1 MTNELNAMLKAQ
13 LSHYLPADLLNKL
26 PERQAMR
33 EAVQR
38 LSSLHSAVSSF
49 LPLYIIENEEALKR
63 DSGYLRPGTFM
74 FADVSGFTALSE
86 KLQAKGGAEGV
97 EILTQ
102 IINDYFAKML
112 EIIAK
117 SDGQLLKF
125 AGDALL
131 AFFPERSTERMDEA
145 EKAIRTGLR
154 MQRSMQEFFQPIQ
167 NDLLNELFG
176 DHDLELSMSIGIS
189 RGDLFEALVGNTTQ
203 RDHIIQGPLP
213 GMAEKAE
220 EAGIRNDVIVDQSLC
235 DTFED
240 RFNMTEMA
248 PGFYQ
253 VIDDMGEDLGDF
265 EFHIPRRRRA
275 SSGSLFGVLEIDPV
289 EELEQELERVQTV
302 ACFVASE
309 VVNKLAI
316 TAEHVTSENRPA
328 TVIFSHV
335 SGFAEMV
342 DAWGADELQRVVT
355 ILSRYYSIMQ
365 GIISAYGGVLT
376 RTDPYKYGF
385 KMLIT
390 FGAPV
395 AHPDDPERAVLTALE
410 IQKQLNLFNER
421 LLDELPKEFH
431 RKPFIQQRFGVT
443 HGQVFAGEAGW
454 RARREYTVMGDD
466 VNLAARLMGKSEFG
480 QIYVS
485 ARVWSRTAELF
496 EYDTLEP
503 MALKGKSN
511 VTQAYQAIRPLRS
524 TAEIPLTSSTP
535 FIGREL
541 LMMSLTS
548 MLKRAVQ
555 QNVTGAVALVADAG
569 TGKTR
574 TAHQLAKAAHS
585 FDFHVAWSSC
595 QIHNE
600 RKTNWVTLIAQLLE
614 FDSRQSNEEKQEIF
628 NDAIEELGLN
638 DMRPALADLML
649 DYLGGY
655 PTNANKKNKNITDEI
670 KLNELEDNVPSAGS
684 GIFDLAKHDLPQ
696 LDEATRLKPPPT
708 GLFKMLGDQLV
719 APAEDNTKESNGK
732 STTAIWE
739 DLARKTSLEEAVISF
754 LGAYAAQHPIMIVLD
769 DIHDMNPYTL
779 DVISQIIDRIAD
791 QPLVIVTTA
800 QAGYDLPENLPQL
813 AVSDLTEMETQLMA
827 LKLLKATELG
837 PNLATY
843 LWERSSGRPF
853 YVESLIHNLQLQH
866 QVVIEQGWAELR
878 PDIDIQKLPDDIR
891 ELIISRVDRMSAE
904 KQDILRLAAVLDM
917 PFTKQITLDILAR
930 ENSEVVSK
938 DFHELLQSQM
948 LERDDEGYYQFRHG
962 VTQRTMYESLSRYHR
977 QKMHQAVVNYYLEQG
992 IEEIERNLF
1001 LIAHHMMKAGMMMRA
1016 VEMISAAAEDAEKKQ
1031 DLERAIELYTR
1042 AQELLPSDDTV
1053 ARQLDRLM
1061 IVRKDLKKS

>member
-1 MTNELNAMLKAQ
+1 MMQELNTTLKAN

-33 EAVQR
+33 ESIQR
-38 LSSLHSAVSSF
+38 LRSLHSSVSSF

-86 KLQAKGGAEGV
+86 KLQAKGGVEGV

-131 AFFPERSTERMDEA
+131 AFFPERMNERMDEA

-154 MQRSMQEFFQPIQ
+154 MQRSMQESFQPIQ
-167 NDLLNELFG
+167 NPLLNELFG
-176 DHDLELSMSIGIS
+176 EHDLELSMSIGIS

-203 RDHIIQGPLP
+203 RDHIIQGSLP

-220 EAGIRNDVIVDQSLC
+220 EAGIRNDVIVDDALSQ
-235 DTFED
+235 TFED
-240 RFNMTEMA
+240 KFTMAEMA

-253 VIDDMGEDLGDF
+253 IVDDLGDDLGDF

-275 SSGSLFGVLEIDPV
+275 SSGSLFGVLEIDPL
-289 EELEQELERVQTV
+289 EEIEKELARVQTV
-302 ACFVASE
+302 ACYVASE

-335 SGFAEMV
+335 SGFAEMLT
-342 DAWGADELQRVVT
+342 DWGADELPRVVT
-355 ILSRYYSIMQ
+355 ILSRYYSIVQ
-365 GIISAYGGVLT
+365 GIISSYGGVLT
-376 RTDPYKYGF
+376 RTDPYKNGF

-410 IQKQLNLFNER
+410 IQKQLTLFNER
-421 LLDELPKEFH
+421 LLDELPPQFH
-431 RKPFIQQRFGVT
+431 RKPFIEQRFGVT

-466 VNLAARLMGKSEFG
+466 VNLAARLMGKSQFG
-480 QIYVS
+480 TIFVS

-496 EYDTLEP
+496 EYEILEP
-503 MALKGKSN
+503 MALKGKTN
-511 VTQAYQAIRPLRS
+511 ITQAYQAIRPLRS
-524 TAEIPLTSSTP
+524 TAEIPLTSDTP

-555 QNVTGAVALVADAG
+555 QNVRGAVALVADAG

-574 TAHQLAKAAHS
+574 TAHQLAKAATS
-585 FDFHVAWSSC
+585 FGFQVAWSSC

-600 RKTNWVTLIAQLLE
+600 RKTNWVTLIAQLLN
-614 FDSRQSNEEKQEIF
+614 FDSNQSETEKQAIF
-628 NDAIEELGLN
+628 NQTIAELDLTA
-638 DMRPALADLML
+638 MRPALADLML

-655 PTNANKKNKNITDEI
+655 PSDPTNVNTRITDEI
-670 KLNELEDNVPSAGS
+670 KLDELEENVPSAGS
-684 GIFDLAKHDLPQ
+684 GIFDLTKHDLPQ

-708 GLFKMLGDQLV
+708 GLFKILESQLTM
-719 APAEDNTKESNGK
+719 PEEDSPNNVKSN
-732 STTAIWE
+732 TAIWE
-739 DLARKTSLEEAVISF
+739 DIARKTSLEEAVISF
-754 LGAYAAQHPIMIVLD
+754 FGAYAAHHPTMIVLD

-779 DVISQIIDRIAD
+779 DVISQIIDRINE
-791 QPLVIVTTA
+791 QPLVVVTTA
-800 QAGYDLPENLPQL
+800 QAGYDLPENIPQL
-813 AVSDLTEMETQLMA
+813 AVSDLTQMETQLMA
-827 LKLLKATELG
+827 LKILKATEIG
-837 PNLATY
+837 SNLAMY

-866 QVVIEQGWAELR
+866 QVLVDQGWAELR
-878 PDIDIQKLPDDIR
+878 PDVDVQKLPDDIR
-891 ELIISRVDRMSAE
+891 ELVISRIDRMSSE

-917 PFTKQITLDILAR
+917 RFTKQITLDILGR
-930 ENSEVVSK
+930 EDSNIVSK
-938 DFHELLQSQM
+938 DFHALLQSQM
-948 LERDDEGYYQFRHG
+948 LERDEDGYYQFRHG
-962 VTQRTMYESLSRYHR
+962 VTQRTIYESLSRYHR
-977 QKMHQAVVNYYLEQG
+977 QKLHQAVVNYYLNQG

-1001 LIAHHMMKAGMMMRA
+1001 LIAHHMVKAGMMMRA
-1016 VEMISAAAEDAEKKQ
+1016 VEMVSAAAEDAEKNK

-1042 AQELLPSDDTV
+1042 AQEFLPSDDTI
-1053 ARQLDRLM
+1053 ARQIDRL
-1061 IVRKDLKKS
+1061 ITIREDLQKS

>member
-1 MTNELNAMLKAQ
+1 MAKELNPTLQAN
-13 LSHYLPADLLNKL
+13 LSHYLPADLLSKL

-33 EAVQR
+33 EAIQR
-38 LSSLHSAVSSF
+38 LGSLHTSVSSF

-131 AFFPERSTERMDEA
+131 AFFPERANERMDEA

-167 NDLLNELFG
+167 NKLLAELFG
-176 DHDLELSMSIGIS
+176 DHDLELSMSIGVS
-189 RGDLFEALVGNTTQ
+189 RGELFEALVGNTTQ
-203 RDHIIQGPLP
+203 RDHIIQGSLP

-220 EAGIRNDVIVDQSLC
+220 EVGIRNDVIIDQALYDKFVDDFTMS
-235 DTFED
+235 
-240 RFNMTEMA
+240 EMA

-253 VIDDMGEDLGDF
+253 VVDDLGDDLGDF

-275 SSGSLFGVLEIDPV
+275 SSGSLFGVLENEPMD
-289 EELEQELERVQTV
+289 ELQEELERVQTV
-302 ACFVASE
+302 ACYVASE

-335 SGFAEMV
+335 TGFSEML
-342 DAWGADELQRVVT
+342 DAWGPDELSRIVT
-355 ILSRYYSIMQ
+355 ILSRYYSIVQ
-365 GIISAYGGVLT
+365 GIISSYGGVLT
-376 RTDPYKYGF
+376 RTDPYKDGF
-385 KMLIT
+385 KMLMT

-410 IQKQLNLFNER
+410 ILKQLALFNER
-421 LLDELPKEFH
+421 LLDELPPELH
-431 RKPFIQQRFGVT
+431 RKPFIKQRFGIT

-480 QIYVS
+480 TIYVS
-485 ARVWSRTAELF
+485 ARVWARTADVF
-496 EYDTLEP
+496 EFETLEP

-511 VTQAYQAIRPLRS
+511 IIQAYQALRPFRS
-524 TAEIPLTSSTP
+524 TSEIPLTSDTP

-541 LMMSLTS
+541 LMTSLTT
-548 MLKRAVQ
+548 MLKQASQ
-555 QNVTGAVALVADAG
+555 ENITGAVALVADAG

-574 TAHQLAKAAHS
+574 TSHQLAKAAAS
-585 FDFHVAWSSC
+585 FDIDVAWSSC

-600 RKTNWVTLIAQLLE
+600 RKTNWVTLIAQLLDL
-614 FDSRQSNEEKQEIF
+614 DSKQSQAERHEIF
-628 NDAIEELGLN
+628 NEVIEELELN
-638 DMRPALADLML
+638 EVRPALADLLL
-649 DYLGGY
+649 DYLGRY
-655 PTNANKKNKNITDEI
+655 PTESTTQKQNEVDEVVI
-670 KLNELEDNVPSAGS
+670 DEVDDEVPVAGS

-696 LDEATRLKPPPT
+696 LDESTRLKPPPT
-708 GLFKMLGDQLV
+708 GLFKILETQLATPDAGDE
-719 APAEDNTKESNGK
+719 PDNGK

-754 LGAYAAQHPIMIVLD
+754 FAAYTKHHPTMIVLD

-779 DVISQIIDRIAD
+779 DVVSQIIDRINDRA
-791 QPLVIVTTA
+791 LVIVTTS
-800 QAGYDLPENLPQL
+800 QSNYDLPENLPQL

-837 PNLATY
+837 PNLANY

-853 YVESLIHNLQLQH
+853 YIESLIHNLQLQH
-866 QVVIEQGWAELR
+866 QVVVEQGWAELR
-878 PDIDIQKLPDDIR
+878 PDIDVQKLPDDIR
-891 ELIISRVDRMSAE
+891 EMIISRVDQMSAE
-904 KQDILRLAAVLDM
+904 KQDILRMAAVLDM
-917 PFTKQITLDILAR
+917 RFTKELILAILDR
-930 ENSEVVSK
+930 EVSDVVSK
-938 DFHELLQSQM
+938 DFHALLQSQM

-962 VTQRTMYESLSRYHR
+962 VTQRTMYENLSRHHR
-977 QKMHQAVVNYYLEQG
+977 QKMHQRVVTYYLDQG

-1001 LIAHHMMKAGMMMRA
+1001 LIAHHMVKAGMMMRA
-1016 VEMISAAAEDAEKKQ
+1016 VEMVSAAAEDAEKNNNL
-1031 DLERAIELYTR
+1031 DRAIELYTR
-1042 AQELLPSDDTV
+1042 AQEFLPSDDTI
-1053 ARQLDRLM
+1053 ARQLHRLKT
-1061 IVRKDLKKS
+1061 VRDEMQNK